1 MFRLKK
7 KPLHNCKILFIA
19 PDVGSGGA
27 ENILFNVIKERSKEE
42 VFVVSLKEIGFYGK
56 KLIKNGYKV
65 YSLNMK
71 KNIFIFFKVFKLF
84 LLIIKLNPSIVHTWL
99 YHGNLL
105 GGTLAKIAGI
115 KKIYWSIHHD
125 FEYSNLL
132 MKIEMKI
139 LILLSYFVPNK
150 IIYCSSLAKSN
161 HIKNG
166 YKKNNS
172 ITINNGVDLS
182 KYKPNKK
189 YRRKIR
195 EELNI
200 SEDCLLI
207 GNISR
212 YNQIKDHDNL
222 LKALN
227 ILNQYDNNFKC
238 ILVGIGLSNRNS
250 ELINKIEK
258 NKLLDKV
265 LLYGKSYEVKK
276 ILNALDINV
285 LSSLKEGFGM
295 VLLEAMSSGTPC
307 LSTDVGAAKIII
319 DKTGWLVKTSNPI
332 DMAECLLK
340 ISRNKNIIK
349 QKSKLVRNRIKK
361 LFSLEKMNEKYK
373 NLYI

>member
-1 MFRLKK
+1 
-7 KPLHNCKILFIA
+7 
-19 PDVGSGGA
+19 
-27 ENILFNVIKERSKEE
+27 
-42 VFVVSLKEIGFYGK
+42 
-56 KLIKNGYKV
+56 
-65 YSLNMK
+65 
-71 KNIFIFFKVFKLF
+71 
-84 LLIIKLNPSIVHTWL
+84 
-99 YHGNLL
+99 
-105 GGTLAKIAGI
+105 
-115 KKIYWSIHHD
+115 
-125 FEYSNLL
+125 

-227 ILNQYDNNFKC
+227 ILNQYDNNFKY

-258 NKLLDKV
+258 
-265 LLYGKSYEVKK
+265 
-276 ILNALDINV
+276 
-285 LSSLKEGFGM
+285 
-295 VLLEAMSSGTPC
+295 
-307 LSTDVGAAKIII
+307 
-319 DKTGWLVKTSNPI
+319 
-332 DMAECLLK
+332 
-340 ISRNKNIIK
+340 
-349 QKSKLVRNRIKK
+349 
-361 LFSLEKMNEKYK
+361 
-373 NLYI
+373 